1 MPRLTE
7 IMNVDVLRC
16 ASMGLKP
23 QQKSTGQMTK
33 PGSIAPP
40 QGNAGPSQRSFQNDQ
55 SDFQDQ
61 ANPTA
66 QQPQQAPELTAA
78 PYVKLLTKLGYEYQG
93 TDQELGGMPIGHTFV
108 GQDGDMIMVKPDGSW
123 KRFGP
128 GAQQS
133 QGPDVQSLG
142 QGLVRD
148 SLQQGDDQN
157 PHSALRQAGYS
168 KIHQDQQGNTYY
180 KHPQSGNSVTVNK
193 AGNWQSS
200 VGSGKGANKL
210 RDFLGNEQMQQQ
222 DPNIQKAKM
231 QQQQMKQKQQMSQ
244 QQGLGKPPG
253 TRGQGSTRGG
263 QQGGC
268 GMQPR
273 PGGLGGRGGF

>member
-1 MPRLTE
+1 MTATRITE
-7 IMNVDVLRC
+7 FFAVEALRC
-16 ASMGLKP
+16 ASLGMNPNK
-23 QQKSTGQMTK
+23 QKQTGQMAK
-33 PGSIAPP
+33 PGNIAPP
-40 QGNAGPSQRSFQNDQ
+40 QGNSGPSQRSFQNDQ
-55 SDFQDQ
+55 SDFDDS
-61 ANPTA
+61 ANPQA

-93 TDQELGGMPIGHTFV
+93 TDQELGGMPIGHTFA
-108 GQDGDMIMVKPDGSW
+108 GPDGDMIMVKPDGSW

-128 GAQQS
+128 GAQS
-133 QGPDVQSLG
+133 SSGADVQSLG

-200 VGSGKGANKL
+200 SGSGRGANKL
-210 RDFLGNEQMQQQ
+210 RDFLGNEQENAQ
-222 DPNIQKAKM
+222 DPNMQKAKQQRDQQKM
-231 QQQQMKQKQQMSQ
+231 KQQQQQ
-244 QQGLGKPPG
+244 QQGGMGGPG
-253 TRGQGSTRGG
+253 TRGQGSTR
-263 QQGGC
+263 
-268 GMQPR
+268 M
-273 PGGLGGRGGF
+273 GGRGGF